1 MADVSGVIAP
11 VTAPPPP
18 PPSIT
23 DAKYGPYKLIESY
36 KSEVDS
42 SIGKVTDMGPIV
54 DTSLLSD
61 YTALQTELKNV
72 LDTWSTLDLSTLNT
86 KQSEL
91 NVRKASLDKRRDLL
105 LPKTDTLTAGDAA
118 TITAKRTAE
127 RVLDF
132 FFWAAAIFGGIINS
146 HIFLTRTTNSVLMR
160 LYYWV
165 FGFALFPVVL
175 LYALYDPPA
184 WRAVLF
190 PWFDRGNVPPV
201 LNSSILKPLTT
212 LVMFRQPVAGETDF
226 GGITRSM
233 LRFIS
238 MGLLASIVVL
248 YYMIRGVLPIP
259 GGA

>member
-1 MADVSGVIAP
+1 
-11 VTAPPPP
+11 
-18 PPSIT
+18 
-23 DAKYGPYKLIESY
+23 
-36 KSEVDS
+36 VDS
-42 SIGKVTDMGPIV
+42 SIGKVSGLGQITD
-54 DTSLLSD
+54 DSLLAD
-61 YTALQTELKNV
+61 YNALQTEIVNILN
-72 LDTWSTLDLSTLNT
+72 TWTSLDLTTLNT
-86 KQSEL
+86 KQSEV
-91 NVRKASLDKRRDLL
+91 NERKNSLDKRRDLL
-105 LPKTDTLTAGDAA
+105 FPKTDTLTAGDAA

-132 FFWAAAIFGGIINS
+132 FFWIAAIFGGIINS
-146 HIFLTRTTNSVLMR
+146 HIFLTRPTLMR

-184 WRAVLF
+184 WRAALF
-190 PWFDRGNVPPV
+190 PWFDRGSVPPV
-201 LNSSILKPLTT
+201 FNSFLLKPVTT

-238 MGLLASIVVL
+238 MGLLAGIVVL

-259 GGA
+259 TL